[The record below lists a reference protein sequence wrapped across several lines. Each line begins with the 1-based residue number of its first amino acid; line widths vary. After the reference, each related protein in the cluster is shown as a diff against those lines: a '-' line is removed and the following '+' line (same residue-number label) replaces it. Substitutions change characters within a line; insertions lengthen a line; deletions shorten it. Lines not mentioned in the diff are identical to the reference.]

1 MRKGFENLLSGLVKP
16 AWIDQNGHMNVVFY
30 MRIFDK
36 GMDRMLRL
44 IGFSDELVKKER
56 YTIVASRI
64 NIIHRKELLRDEPWQ
79 LDGGLLT
86 VNSRY
91 LTFVHRLSS
100 KNTVRAYCYIRGVVF
115 CTSHRA
121 SRVLDD
127 YVLDKAKQFVVAGLI
142 DPFEM
147 PRS

>member
-1 MRKGFENLLSGLVKP
+1 MHKRFKNLLSGLVKP
-16 AWIDQNGHMNVVFY
+16 EWIDRNGHMNVVCY

-36 GMDRMLRL
+36 GTNQMLKL
-44 IGFSDELVKKER
+44 IGLSDKSVNKDR

-64 NIIHRKELLRDEPWQ
+64 NIIHRKELLCDEPWQ

-91 LTFVHRLSS
+91 LTLVHRLSS

-115 CTSHRA
+115 CTSHRV
-121 SRVLDD
+121 SRVLDN
-127 YVLDKAKQFVVAGLI
+127 YVLDKAKQFVVAGLK
-142 DPFEM
+142 DPFEIS
-147 PRS
+147 R